1 VVAPTPMSNSV
12 PGPYED
18 RIIPAA
24 AMPSRPPPPYRDHY
38 VVDLPDGD
46 RVELPLL
53 PLPDGLHA
61 IVSLCITENSFELEE
76 RLSSAMVELARPL
89 RPEVI
94 VGMPTLGLVFA
105 ASVAKKLGHRHYV
118 PLSYSRKFW
127 FDDALSIAVNS
138 ITSPSQVKQVYI
150 DPRIVNR
157 LRGRRVV
164 LVEDVISTGTTI
176 AAQITLL
183 SRLQAEV
190 VGIVTAMQETRVWI
204 ERLGSID
211 PRYPKLVRSCIRCPL
226 FQRTPD
232 GWVPDWSTL
241 PD

>member
-1 VVAPTPMSNSV
+1 MTTPAPLSNTV
-12 PGPYED
+12 LGAYED

-24 AMPSRPPPPYRDHY
+24 AVPSAPPYRDHY
-38 VVDLPDGD
+38 ALELPDGD

-53 PLPDGLHA
+53 ALPDGQHA
-61 IVSLCITENSFELEE
+61 IVSLCITENSFELED
-76 RLSSAMVELARPL
+76 RLSTAMVDLARPFG
-89 RPEVI
+89 PEII

-127 FDDALSIAVNS
+127 FDDALSVAVHS

-157 LRGRRVV
+157 VRGRRVV

-176 AAQITLL
+176 AAQI
-183 SRLQAEV
+183 
-190 VGIVTAMQETRVWI
+190 
-204 ERLGSID
+204 
-211 PRYPKLVRSCIRCPL
+211 KLMSMV
-226 FQRTPD
+226 Q
-232 GWVPDWSTL
+232 
-241 PD
+241 

>member
-1 VVAPTPMSNSV
+1 MSNIV
-12 PGPYED
+12 PGPYDD

-24 AMPSRPPPPYRDHY
+24 AMPLRPPPPYRDRY
-38 VVDLPDGD
+38 EVDLPDGD

-53 PLPDGLHA
+53 PLPDGTHA
-61 IVSLCITENSFELEE
+61 IVSLCITENSFELED
-76 RLSSAMVELARPL
+76 RLSSAMAELAQPL

-105 ASVAKKLGHRHYV
+105 ASVARKLGHRHYV

-127 FDDALSIAVNS
+127 FDDALSIAVHS
-138 ITSPSQVKQVYI
+138 ITSPAQVKQVYI
-150 DPRIVNR
+150 DPRILNR

-176 AAQITLL
+176 AAQITLM
-183 SRLQAEV
+183 SRVQAEV

-204 ERLGSID
+204 ERLGAID
-211 PRYPKLVRSCIRCPL
+211 PRYPTLVRSCIRCPL
-226 FQRTPD
+226 FRRTPD

>member
-1 VVAPTPMSNSV
+1 MSNAIL
-12 PGPYED
+12 GAYDD

-24 AMPSRPPPPYRDHY
+24 AMPSPPPYRDHY
-38 VVDLPDGD
+38 ALELPDGD

-53 PLPDGLHA
+53 PLPDGQHA
-61 IVSLCITENSFELEE
+61 IVSLCITENSFELED
-76 RLSSAMVELARPL
+76 RLSTAMAELARP
-89 RPEVI
+89 
-94 VGMPTLGLVFA
+94 LGLVFA
-105 ASVAKKLGHRHYV
+105 ASVAKKLGHRHYA

-127 FDDALSIAVNS
+127 FDDALSVAVHS

-176 AAQITLL
+176 AAQIKLM
-183 SRLQAEV
+183 SMLQADV
-190 VGIVTAMQETRVWI
+190 VGIVTAMQETRAWI
-204 ERLGSID
+204 ERLAGID